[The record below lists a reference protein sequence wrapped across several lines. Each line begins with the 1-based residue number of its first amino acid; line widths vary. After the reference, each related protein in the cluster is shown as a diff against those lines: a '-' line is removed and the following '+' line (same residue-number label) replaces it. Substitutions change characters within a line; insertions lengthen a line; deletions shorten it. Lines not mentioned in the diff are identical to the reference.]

1 MRNEDLE
8 LRVRTLEHML
18 EITMATL
25 LSVSTEEQRH
35 VMQKMLGELGRVEPA
50 ADPESAHHA
59 RRFIAE
65 VADRLAAMN
74 KAAA

>member
-1 MRNEDLE
+1 MRAEELE
-8 LRVRTLEHML
+8 LRVRTLEQML

-35 VMQKMLGELGRVEPA
+35 LMQKMLGELGREEPA
-50 ADPESAHHA
+50 TDPESAHSA

-65 VADRLAAMN
+65 VAECLALMN